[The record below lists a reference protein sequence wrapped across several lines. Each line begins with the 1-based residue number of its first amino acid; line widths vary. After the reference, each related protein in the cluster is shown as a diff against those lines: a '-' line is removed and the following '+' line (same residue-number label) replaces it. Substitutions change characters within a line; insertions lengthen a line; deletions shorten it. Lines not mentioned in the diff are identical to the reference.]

1 VGETRDLDPAEF
13 VKRLVTG
20 RLEGARIVDVRE
32 PEEWE
37 RYVLDQA
44 ERVPMRLVP
53 VHMQRWTKDE
63 DIYVL
68 CAHGIRSAAV
78 CDYLRQNG
86 FASAVNVAG
95 GLAAVAWLKDGV
107 LYDRV

>member
-1 VGETRDLDPAEF
+1 MCEPRDIDPAEF
-13 VKRLVTG
+13 VRLLVSG
-20 RLEGARIVDVRE
+20 RLDGVRIVDVRE

-37 RYVLDQA
+37 RYALEQA

-53 VHMQRWTKDE
+53 VRMHRWPKDR

-86 FASAVNVAG
+86 FVRAVNVAG

-107 LYDRV
+107 VYDRF